1 MSKLFVTVCAN
12 NQYPLIAQAPIYALW
27 SNLNNRKHLVKMLVF
42 AFRLFPFAT
51 SESLLMD
58 DDYLLSIR
66 FLYGAFQADLAKE
79 YDQIYPLARGYILCK
94 LAPSLRHHQR
104 VYPQHRPLIDEEKN
118 DPHLLSH
125 QHV

>member
-1 MSKLFVTVCAN
+1 LSKLFVTVCAN

-51 SESLLMD
+51 SESLLTD

-66 FLYGAFQADLAKE
+66 FLYGAFKADLAKE
-79 YDQIYPLARGYILCK
+79 YDQTYPSAPGYILCK
-94 LAPSLRHHQR
+94 LAPS
-104 VYPQHRPLIDEEKN
+104 
-118 DPHLLSH
+118 
-125 QHV
+125 